1 MPNSY
6 PFGADPMT
14 KIYAVIHHLNPSLS
28 LAQAKLAVDGGADG
42 VFLISHEGE
51 DSAVAQVAGQLRYIW
66 DTWPAQPDAAA
77 PFIGVNLLQT
87 NPSSALVLA
96 ASLRLD
102 AVWIDAPGVSSGGP
116 TPGAQLLT
124 ECMRRHP
131 GVSVFGSVAFKYQP
145 VDPDPAGAAAQ
156 ARAAGMIPT
165 TSGAA
170 TGVAPSLLKVKSMS
184 AATGGLLAV
193 ASGMT
198 PANVAAYTPFLSH
211 ILVATGI
218 SRAEHFIDPQLL
230 AQFVAAARGPA
241 RAA

>member
-1 MPNSY
+1 
-6 PFGADPMT
+6 MT
-14 KIYAVIHHLNPSLS
+14 KIYAVVHHSNLPLS
-28 LAQAKLAVDGGADG
+28 LAQAKIAVDGGADG
-42 VFLISHEGE
+42 VFLISHKGE

-66 DTWPAQPDAAA
+66 DTWPAQRDAAA
-77 PFIGVNLLQT
+77 PFIGINLLQT

-102 AVWIDAPGVSSGGP
+102 AVWLDAPGVSSKGP
-116 TPGAQLLT
+116 TPGVQLLT

-131 GVSVFGSVAFKYQP
+131 SVSVFGSVAFKYQP
-145 VDPDPAGAAAQ
+145 ADPDPAGAAAQ
-156 ARAAGMIPT
+156 ALAAGMIPT
-165 TSGAA
+165 TSGTA
-170 TGVAPSLLKVKSMS
+170 TGVAPSMANVKSMS

-198 PANVAAYTPFLSH
+198 PANVAEYTPFLSH

-218 SRAEHFIDPQLL
+218 SQTEHSIDPQLL
-230 AQFVAAARGPA
+230 ASFVAAVRGPA